1 MKFRRGILVLFIVYF
16 NFHILLNVNFINCS
30 TDRVE
35 VGFAF
40 EESGKVQSR
49 DKIFI
54 TDNYLR
60 VSLRIKT
67 DNARKQVAISQD
79 HKRTTLIRTR
89 LIIANGTARSV
100 ILNDLTRN
108 PLENNL
114 RNKETDKVSKIRN
127 CTD

>member
-1 MKFRRGILVLFIVYF
+1 MKFRRGILVLFLVSF

-35 VGFAF
+35 VSFAF